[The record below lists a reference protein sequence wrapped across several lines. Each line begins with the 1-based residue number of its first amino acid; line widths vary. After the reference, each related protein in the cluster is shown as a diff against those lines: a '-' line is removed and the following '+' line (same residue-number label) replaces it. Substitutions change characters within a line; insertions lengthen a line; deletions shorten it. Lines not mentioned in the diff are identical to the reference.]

1 MDQLRIIKQ
10 YRSEKDPDLQSY
22 EGKSISA
29 CSRDDLEVIA
39 KKIDLPLDDILAMLN
54 EDDSRE
60 NFVKLVS
67 FGLEQWNQRDRVTQ
81 EPPKKKKKS
90 EENSST
96 VRERVNRKLC
106 VEKFNN
112 IRISE

>member
-1 MDQLRIIKQ
+1 MDQIRIIKQ

-60 NFVKLVS
+60 NIVKLVS
-67 FGLEQWNQRDRVTQ
+67 FGLEQWNQEIELHRSR
-81 EPPKKKKKS
+81 
-90 EENSST
+90 
-96 VRERVNRKLC
+96 RKRRRSQ
-106 VEKFNN
+106 K
-112 IRISE
+112 RIPLR